1 MNAPMIQ
8 VNNEWFYEDLT
19 PDSMVAILDKWK
31 AGETPKI
38 GPQIDRQHSCG
49 FVSRTS
55 LEVGFEQETHTR
67 DFGAEKQTYDDAKAK
82 AAAAAAAAK
91 K

>member
-1 MNAPMIQ
+1 MIQ

-19 PDSMVAILDKWK
+19 PDSMVAIMDKWK
-31 AGETPKI
+31 KGETPQI
-38 GPQIDRQHSCG
+38 GPQIDRQWSCG
-49 FVSRTS
+49 PLKRTS
-55 LEVGFEQETHTR
+55 LEPGFESDTHTR
-67 DFGAEKQTYDDAKAK
+67 DFGAEKQAYDEARAK